1 MKFTPYL
8 APGSLELLNLRFTI
22 RAARC
27 RHCQHGE
34 SVVAHVYLRRLAES
48 GPEIVAR
55 GLRFFAQTATR
66 N

>member
-8 APGSLELLNLRFTI
+8 DPGTLELLKLRVTI
-22 RAARC
+22 HTAC
-27 RHCQHGE
+27 YRHSQHGE
-34 SVVAHVYLRRLAES
+34 SVVAHVYLRKLAES

-66 N
+66 T